1 MSPFPSALT
10 CKGWGKPTG
19 NIYYKRPG
27 AGGSLAC
34 TPAQVRAC
42 VTASFLPTLA
52 LHPQSMLRN
61 QRTSLQELYSHESFL
76 SKLNQELIKS
86 IQDMEDSMAMTVR
99 AMLQQQG
106 ILGVSHLLPS
116 ASLLLVQT
124 RPLLA
129 TPDPCLRNAVP
140 PFVPTY
146 QPGDFGL
153 TLYLGAWWSGSQ

>member
-1 MSPFPSALT
+1 
-10 CKGWGKPTG
+10 
-19 NIYYKRPG
+19 
-27 AGGSLAC
+27 
-34 TPAQVRAC
+34 
-42 VTASFLPTLA
+42 
-52 LHPQSMLRN
+52 MLRN

-86 IQDMEDSMAMTVR
+86 IQDMEDNMALSVR

-116 ASLLLVQT
+116 ASLLLVQA

-129 TPDPCLRNAVP
+129 TPDPCLKNAVL

-146 QPGDFGL
+146 QPGDFGQPSIL
-153 TLYLGAWWSGSQ
+153 ELHSKREVVAITPGICAIESYLVLPLSPPLPLKCPQ